1 MAKVGPL
8 PQGLALALRVRM
20 GDPESANISICLQA
34 PLCTCAQARE
44 GPGIS
49 NL

>member
-1 MAKVGPL
+1 MAKMGPL
-8 PQGLALALRVRM
+8 PQCLALALRVRM

-34 PLCTCAQARE
+34 PHCTCAQARE
-44 GPGIS
+44 GSAVS